1 MTDSAAADSASVPT
15 PRRRNIRH
23 VVFAHGLES
32 GPWGRKITALAPIAT
47 AEGYQVHSVD
57 FRGLDDPAAR
67 VTRLVDCCQDKTGD
81 LILVGSSLGAYVVAA
96 AAGALHARGLFL
108 MAPALYLPQLPALRA
123 GRIDCPVAIVH
134 GWDDEVIP
142 YQNSLRFAAEQKAA
156 LHLIAGDH
164 SLRMQIPMLK
174 SLFEYFLIS
183 FELLPDQRAS

>member
-1 MTDSAAADSASVPT
+1 MTDPNASSPVAAQ
-15 PRRRNIRH
+15 PRRKTIRH

-47 AEGYQVHSVD
+47 AEGYQVDSVD
-57 FRGLDDPAAR
+57 FRGMDDPTAR
-67 VTRLVDCCQDKTGD
+67 VTRLVDACQDKTGD
-81 LILVGSSLGAYVVAA
+81 LILVGSSLGAWVVTA

-108 MAPALYLPQLPALRA
+108 MAPAFYMPQLPPLRA
-123 GRIDCPVAIVH
+123 ARVDCPTAVVH

-156 LHLIAGDH
+156 LHLIPGDH
-164 SLRMQIPMLK
+164 GLHMQIPTLK

-183 FELLPDQRAS
+183 FELLPERPAR